1 MRRVG
6 QGVGVGSLITALVV
20 GAPWWFLL
28 VLTVAVLFLGVL
40 TLTADQIDA
49 FNRLLRGRR
58 IDDVPKPEMAVN
70 GPELREIPRAGGAE
84 PESAKDRREPGAGR
98 RR

>member
-28 VLTVAVLFLGVL
+28 VLTGAVLFLGVL

-58 IDDVPKPEMAVN
+58 IDDEPKPHVLAN
-70 GPELREIPRAGGAE
+70 QPKLREVPPAVGAE
-84 PESAKDRREPGAGR
+84 PPSNKDGRKPGNSQRR
-98 RR
+98 

>member
-6 QGVGVGSLITALVV
+6 QGIGVGSLVTALVV

-58 IDDVPKPEMAVN
+58 IDDVPKPQMTAN
-70 GPELREIPRAGGAE
+70 RPELTETSPPVGAE
-84 PESAKDRREPGAGR
+84 PTSDKREPKPRTSR